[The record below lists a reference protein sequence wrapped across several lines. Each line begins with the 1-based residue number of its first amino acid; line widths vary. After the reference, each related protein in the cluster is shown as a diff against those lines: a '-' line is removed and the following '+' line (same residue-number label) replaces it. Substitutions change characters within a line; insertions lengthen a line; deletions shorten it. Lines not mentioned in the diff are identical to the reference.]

1 MTELSTQLSPL
12 WELTKARLR
21 EFAREKGVIFWVF
34 AFPLLMALGLGIA
47 FRTQPQERPK
57 IAVVSAVES
66 SLSRALLTSPKLE
79 SALRDEPTARKELA
93 RAKVDLVVVVE
104 SPGVRY
110 LYDLNQS
117 KAPLARLVVENV
129 VEEAA
134 GRKNSVPATNQTTAL
149 PGSRYIDYLIPGLIG
164 MNLMGTSMWGVGY
177 TLVLARKRRL
187 LRRYAVTPMNRA
199 HFLLSYF
206 FSRAFF
212 LFIEIAVLVLFG
224 WLLFGTKIHG
234 NYFTFALIAF
244 LGAASFAGISL
255 LIGARIENTES
266 ANGWM
271 NLVQLPMWVL
281 SGIFFSY
288 ERFPPW
294 LHVPLRLLPLTALND
309 SLRLIYNDGA
319 ALVDCTPQLLVLVV
333 WGAVGFV
340 VALRTFRWQ

>member
-1 MTELSTQLSPL
+1 MTEPSTQLSPL

-21 EFAREKGVIFWVF
+21 EFSREKGIIFWVF

-47 FRTQPQERPK
+47 FRTQPQERPR
-57 IAVVSAVES
+57 ITVVSSTES
-66 SLSRALLTSPKLE
+66 SLVRALLASPKLE
-79 SALRDEPTARKELA
+79 SALRDESTARKELA
-93 RAKVDLVVVVE
+93 RAKVDLVVGVE
-104 SPGVRY
+104 ATGLRY
-110 LYDLNQS
+110 IYDLNQS
-117 KAPLARLVVENV
+117 KAPVARLVVENV

-134 GRKNSVPATNQTTAL
+134 GRKNVVVATDQTTAL

-212 LFIEIAVLVLFG
+212 LIIEIAVLVLFG

-234 NYFTFALIAF
+234 SYLAFAFVAF

-288 ERFPPW
+288 ERFPTW
-294 LHVPLRLLPLTALND
+294 LHAPLRLLPLTALND
-309 SLRLIYNDGA
+309 SLRLIYNDGT
-319 ALVDCTPQLLVLVV
+319 ALIDCMPQLLVLMA
-333 WGAVGFV
+333 WGGIGFL